1 MRLRIRA
8 LLHALRKPFQ
18 RPPSKK
24 KGGGAPT
31 GAPRVPPRRRKE
43 SLPAYA
49 ARAMFAS
56 ARIGAGLKRRRAR
69 LSALHRGIAPR
80 DLPQLGSGPRFLE
93 SPDPNGRTLSGTSAA
108 STSQSGHAPDGRCPK
123 PPGSGCMARPRAPH
137 SLRIREYPRE
147 GVPDERAGGAVTV
160 TGTFVTSRLRD
171 RDHKCDDQSRSR
183 QRWKSP
189 CLTGVTGL
197 HFTMERLDLVR

>member
-1 MRLRIRA
+1 MRLCIRA
-8 LLHALRKPFQ
+8 LLHALRKPFP

-24 KGGGAPT
+24 RGRRSADRRTTGSAPAQKRKPASVCGARYVRLCPHWRGT
-31 GAPRVPPRRRKE
+31 KE
-43 SLPAYA
+43 A
-49 ARAMFAS
+49 AR
-56 ARIGAGLKRRRAR
+56 
-69 LSALHRGIAPR
+69 
-80 DLPQLGSGPRFLE
+80 
-93 SPDPNGRTLSGTSAA
+93 SPF
-108 STSQSGHAPDGRCPK
+108 GRCPK

-137 SLRIREYPRE
+137 SLHIREYPRE
-147 GVPDERAGGAVTV
+147 GVPDERAGGLTV

-171 RDHKCDDQSRSR
+171 RDHKCDDQSRSG